1 VRGFFL
7 SFVIHAGLIVG
18 GLIYLPKAAQHFET
32 PPIVPID
39 LVTLADMT
47 SLRAAAPEP
56 EEVPEEAVEEDSI
69 EDEIID
75 PAPVPEPEP
84 EVEREVEVIDADPE
98 TEPEPVEDDPEPE
111 LEPEPVQPEPERI
124 VQPPAPTPAQPSLA
138 DMLGDLEREVAEART
153 ETGTPDQGER
163 RQSVGDGERMTATIS
178 DLINSQTSRCWR
190 TSIDA
195 PDAQNLVI
203 VLEIR
208 LNRDGSLAMPPAL
221 QDAYRIRN
229 SANPYLRVAAER
241 AIGAVVDCA
250 PYRLPAESYSQW
262 RHIDVGF
269 TPQ

>member
-7 SFVIHAGLIVG
+7 SFLIHAGLIVG
-18 GLIYLPKAAQHFET
+18 GFIYLPKAVQQFET

-56 EEVPEEAVEEDSI
+56 EEVPEDVVEDDTI

-75 PAPVPEPEP
+75 PVPTPEPEP
-84 EVEREVEVIDADPE
+84 ELEAEVEVIDAEPE
-98 TEPEPVEDDPEPE
+98 VEPEPVEEEPEPD
-111 LEPEPVQPEPERI
+111 PEPVQPQPERI
-124 VQPPAPTPAQPSLA
+124 VQPPAPTPAQPSLS

-153 ETGTPDQGER
+153 ETGTPDEGDT

-208 LNRDGSLAMPPAL
+208 LDRDGSLAMPPVL
-221 QDAYRIRN
+221 QDEYRIRN